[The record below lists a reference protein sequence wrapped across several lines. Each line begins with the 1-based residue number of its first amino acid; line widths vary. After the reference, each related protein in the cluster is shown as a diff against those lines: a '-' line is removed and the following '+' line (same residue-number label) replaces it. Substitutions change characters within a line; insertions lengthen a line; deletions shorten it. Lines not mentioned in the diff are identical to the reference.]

1 MRKSNLLIIIFL
13 FAFPF
18 LSLGQ
23 DKLLTEKSFT
33 EILIANHPIAKRINL
48 IKDKNQQSL
57 KFANGSFDPKLT
69 SDNSQKV
76 FSKKEYYLMSQN
88 VLTIPTWYGV
98 DVKAG
103 FDMVK
108 GVYAPSEISTPA
120 AGLAQLGLKIPIGQ
134 GMFYDKR
141 RNEVEKA
148 EQINSASQ
156 LELNRDYNDL
166 LKDALSGY
174 WNWFASYQK
183 LIIYNRALEISKF
196 RFEGVKSAYLGG
208 DAAAIDTLEALLQLQ
223 TIQAELQLA
232 KQEFENSRLLL
243 STFLWS
249 ANSIPL
255 EISENAI
262 PDTSIIALSLELNF
276 SSNVDSLVALNPDYL
291 LYLVKKKNAELDKD
305 LYLELLKP
313 KLNLNLNVLNT
324 GFYSTLPNELNSVY
338 FQNNYKMGIDFEMPL
353 YLRKETANLELADI
367 KITEID
373 LSISNK
379 RLELK
384 NKILNYI
391 NKYNTLA
398 SNNSIYSQLVTNY
411 STLLRAEE
419 TRFQIGESSLFV
431 VNSRQQKL
439 IESEIKQIENYT
451 KSKLA
456 YIDLL
461 NTIGNLYQ
469 EYR

>member
-1 MRKSNLLIIIFL
+1 MRKSRLIIILL
-13 FAFPF
+13 FAIPF
-18 LSLGQ
+18 LAFGE
-23 DKLLTEKSFT
+23 DKLLSEKAFI
-33 EILIANHPIAKRINL
+33 EILLANHPIAKRIDL
-48 IKDKNQQSL
+48 IKEKNKQFL

-69 SDNSQKV
+69 SENSQKV

-98 DVKAG
+98 DIKAG

-108 GVYAPSEISTPA
+108 GIYAPSELSTPT

-141 RNEVEKA
+141 RNEVLKA
-148 EQINSASQ
+148 EQINNASQ
-156 LELNRDYNDL
+156 LELNIEFNDL
-166 LKDALSGY
+166 LKDALSSY

-183 LIIYNRALEISKF
+183 LIIYNKALEISKF
-196 RFEGVKSAYLGG
+196 RFDGVKSGYLGG
-208 DAAAIDTLEALLQLQ
+208 DAAAIDTLEAMLQYQ

-232 KQEFENSRLLL
+232 KQEFENSRLML
-243 STFLWS
+243 STYLWS
-249 ANSIPL
+249 ANDIPL
-255 EISENAI
+255 EISTNAV
-262 PDTSIIALSLELNF
+262 PDSSLNTLNLDLNIAEK
-276 SSNVDSLVALNPDYL
+276 VDSLVALNPDYL

-353 YLRKETANLELADI
+353 FLRKETATLELADI

-391 NKYNTLA
+391 NKFNTLA

-411 STLLRAEE
+411 NTLLKAEE

-439 IESEIKQIENYT
+439 IESEIKQVENYT

>member
-1 MRKSNLLIIIFL
+1 MFLLFVY
-13 FAFPF
+13 PF
-18 LSLGQ
+18 LAFGQ
-23 DKLLTEKSFT
+23 GKIFYEMEFI
-33 EILIANHPIAKRINL
+33 EIVKNNNPIAKKINL

-57 KFANGSFDPKLT
+57 KFAKGSFDPKLT
-69 SDNSQKV
+69 SDNNQKV
-76 FSKKEYYLMSQN
+76 FGSKEYYLMSQN

-103 FDMVK
+103 FDVIK
-108 GVYAPSEISTPA
+108 GVNSPSELSTPA

-148 EQINSASQ
+148 EQINNASRI
-156 LELNRDYNDL
+156 ELNREYNDL
-166 LKDALSGY
+166 LKDALASY
-174 WNWFASYQK
+174 WDWFANYNK
-183 LIIYNRALEISKF
+183 LNIYIKAFDLSKF
-196 RFEGVKSAYLGG
+196 RFEGVKSVYFGG

-223 TIQAELQLA
+223 TIQADLQLA
-232 KQEFENSRLLL
+232 KQDYENSRLML

-249 ANSIPL
+249 ANNIPL
-255 EISENAI
+255 EISASAL
-262 PDTSIIALSLELNF
+262 PDTNNKVLDLDSAFAN
-276 SSNVDSLVALNPDYL
+276 NTDSLIEQNPDYL

-305 LYLELLKP
+305 LYLEQLKP
-313 KLNLNLNVLNT
+313 KLNLNVNVLNT
-324 GFYSTLPNELNSVY
+324 GFYSTLPNELNSIY

-353 YLRKETANLELADI
+353 FLRKETANLELADI

-373 LSISNK
+373 LSIANK

-384 NKILNYI
+384 NKILNYV

-398 SNNSIYSQLVTNY
+398 SNNNIYSQLVRNY
-411 STLLRAEE
+411 SILLNAEE
-419 TRFQIGESSLFV
+419 TRFQIGESSLFL

-451 KSKLA
+451 KSKIA

-461 NTIGNLYQ
+461 NVIGNLYQ
-469 EYR
+469 VYK